1 MKCCL
6 SLQIRPLSASPGECH
21 RKTETK
27 ARDRRRQ
34 REMERRR
41 ESNRKAK
48 RKLGNREW
56 KQREAV
62 SEAQGSI
69 DEVRRKEKEP
79 QPQRLSKIRR

>member
-1 MKCCL
+1 
-6 SLQIRPLSASPGECH
+6 
-21 RKTETK
+21 
-27 ARDRRRQ
+27 
-34 REMERRR
+34 MERRR

>member
-1 MKCCL
+1 MEER
-6 SLQIRPLSASPGECH
+6 QEIGG
-21 RKTETK
+21 
-27 ARDRRRQ
+27 DRERWRGAESSIERQ
-34 REMERRR
+34 
-41 ESNRKAK
+41 K

-56 KQREAV
+56 KQREAM